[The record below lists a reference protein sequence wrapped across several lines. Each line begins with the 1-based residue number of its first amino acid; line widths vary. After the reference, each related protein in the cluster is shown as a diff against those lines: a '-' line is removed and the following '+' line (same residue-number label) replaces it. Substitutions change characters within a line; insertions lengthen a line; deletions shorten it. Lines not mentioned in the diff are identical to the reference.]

1 MICIYEL
8 KTPDGHLRFDDEMKL
23 NDFLLSRYKYK
34 NHLGDV
40 IYSTEIKIPLSVLN
54 SLSRYGSSGMKLMA
68 DKRKLNS
75 KFNPYIDDDIIYA
88 KPFIGVTSA
97 IPMMRGKRDNM
108 LSPQF
113 IQGKLF
119 ENIYNKAVE
128 GKLSEILEQDDAEAI
143 YGPGEDINQK
153 INGNKDDVI
162 KNIEDVLTS
171 KWKFQGEFGNM
182 VHDAMQL
189 YFSGK
194 TTDEKGNT
202 IAIRDIKDKNKRRL
216 EFERIAYRGKYF
228 ETVPLRNKST
238 ILLDGQTVDTIR
250 EDVISRDMLRYIY
263 DVAEKLDDNIKSMY
277 PDCTI
282 LCEFPVYD
290 DEEIELTDYSDGHNE
305 KRKLMGS
312 IDLLVIEK
320 ETGIPHIFDYK
331 TSLKSYSDI
340 NRYGVKNAKVRTY
353 TYQLGFY
360 LRMLNR
366 MGLNTNGSSAYI
378 VPIQMGKLT
387 HTKDENGKHIWRCNE
402 FVESKYDGTPHRIN
416 SYLINEDDD
425 IMSNIDYILPEKPV
439 KTIGNEHF
447 LSDVEKEQSAI
458 LPGYGYEWKEM
469 TNANAKRIYDEK
481 VDVDKNTGKLKLYVN
496 KAKTK
501 TAKINGIDVVADTP
515 DDMIEMIKEY
525 YSNKPRFRNE
535 KIKDVRAILKRVFRT
550 GEWEDI
556 FDTENSYYKAKN
568 YALNNKLRDY
578 MDGNWFMIDTDMID
592 YIEETG
598 LILLENRVTGQVD
611 VIDLTNI
618 GISDMYYPDNNQS
631 NKLLTSLFKQPDI
644 KETAKGIS
652 DKNMLKAYEGNIEIM
667 KVMSILNNMKELFNG
682 VRYIGNIRVINY
694 EDGNELPVRNSDVM
708 YSYNRLRRLANLK
721 SSKGLKMADTIDLI
735 KMKLMNIQTIFDM
748 NENDVISS
756 LSSLHKKGR
765 YLSGKT
771 RFFNKN
777 DRNVA
782 SYYNMLEDPNIEK
795 RLEALIDLSKNIENS
810 YPSIR
815 QMLENPNENL
825 ITNDTSVGDYQIF
838 RLYEDIMNAIAEYKN
853 MPMTQQLETTG
864 RWSNVNIKNIL
875 RDGWSSTEFDNP
887 GMMESAVLNAF
898 SKHVM
903 NAYQITRD
911 EMNVPMSK
919 IIKMENDMINIV
931 NGGRLQHIFKNKED
945 MWNEMYVMDGDKIS
959 DKMMFK
965 KPEEVKNPAIR
976 GILRNLLIEINRY
989 RYSSNNGDTPTDE
1002 EVLSHSNE
1010 EEYYQIPLILKKNG
1024 VSSLNAEEYGEKSMN
1039 KTRKFFRGLG
1049 NFLFGEAG
1057 EHTRETGF
1065 EERTKEIF
1073 GDSSVF
1079 RKELDGER
1087 REMFIKQKGVDAF
1100 DLDAAHMAISF
1111 ILNNRL
1117 NKNIDDVIMM
1127 AKCAIVHLK
1136 SERNIINKKIKDGA
1150 LFDNDIKWI
1159 MDYIRGRIM
1168 NEDINDENF
1177 KPVSDTMNKI
1187 TNFAVKSTLGFS
1199 LQQVTYQSI
1208 QGMFTNASLCM
1219 RKVLGDNSFN
1229 KNDFERAAK
1238 LVYGDIKNDSNS
1250 VISLLNK
1257 VFGINDMDMNDYA
1270 TNANRRADLT
1280 TSAGFWRLGMKFSSR
1295 PDYYNR
1301 MTIFVAQLIHD
1312 GVFDAYSVKDNAL
1325 FYDFK
1330 KDKRFSKLVDKNASK
1345 DDEYYRQLAL
1355 YRALARQMSIEGA
1368 IIPSNQTKSG
1378 RQEIFKFMED
1388 VEPID
1393 NPLPKPYTTQLSDA
1407 YKNVGNDTYGYY
1419 SSEQKALIHLRWIGN
1434 LFMQFRT
1441 YFSGKKNQYFMP
1453 GGVKMRGNYEH
1464 AKDDDGNYMYEVTV
1478 LNPDGEYDTLVMSM
1492 KDNKL
1497 YLNDEPY
1504 EGTVKNKIPLF
1515 KWKGMYQEGI
1525 ALTLYKLMKDG
1536 ILKDISMRDWS
1547 FKNFKNVVNGYKMND
1562 DDSIRACY
1570 HNNMIQ
1576 FRNDILMLFILGGL
1590 GYFLAMLVAGI
1601 DDDDEVSS
1609 IVKDSSMLIAKSVTA
1624 ASLDFNAGKSFY
1636 GIFTNWTPMSI
1647 SFGTRL
1653 VDNTINMFT
1662 GDADP
1667 VQWATSSF
1675 TAVRQFRAT
1684 LNDLSDF
1691 SE

>member
-1 MICIYEL
+1 MICVYNL
-8 KTPDGHLRFDDEMKL
+8 KTPDGYIQFDDEMKL

-34 NHLGDV
+34 DSLGDV
-40 IYSTEIKIPLSVLN
+40 IYSTNINIPLSILN
-54 SLSRYGSSGMKLMA
+54 TVSRYGSNGMKLMA

-119 ENIYNKAVE
+119 ENIYNKAAE
-128 GKLSEILEQDDAEAI
+128 GNLSDILEQDDAEAI
-143 YGPGEDINQK
+143 YGPGNDINQS
-153 INGNKDDVI
+153 ITGNKEDVI
-162 KNIEDVLTS
+162 KKIEKVLTS
-171 KWKFQGEFGNM
+171 KWEFQGKFGNM

-194 TTDEKGNT
+194 TTDEKGNM
-202 IAIRDIKDKNKRRL
+202 IAVRDIKDRNKRRL
-216 EFERIAYRGKYF
+216 EFERLAYSGRYF
-228 ETVPLRNKST
+228 ETVPLKNKST
-238 ILLDGQTVDTIR
+238 ILLEGQTVDTIR

-263 DVAEKLDDNIKSMY
+263 EIAERLDNNIKSMY

-290 DEEIELTDYSDGHNE
+290 DEEIELIDYETGHNE

-312 IDLLVIEK
+312 IDLLVLEK
-320 ETGIPHIFDYK
+320 GTGIAHVFDYK
-331 TSLKSYSDI
+331 TSLKSYLDI

-366 MGLNTNGSSAYI
+366 MGFNTNGSSAYI
-378 VPIQMGKLT
+378 VPIQMGKLS
-387 HTKDENGKHIWRCNE
+387 HTQDENGKDKWECNE

-416 SYLINEDDD
+416 NYLINEDDD
-425 IMSNIDYILPEKPV
+425 IMSNIDHILPEKPV
-439 KTIGNEHF
+439 KVIGNEHF
-447 LSDVEKEQSAI
+447 LSDVEKEQSEI

-469 TNANAKRIYDEK
+469 TNINAKRIYDER
-481 VDVDKNTGKLKLYVN
+481 VDIDKNTGKLKLYVN
-496 KAKTK
+496 KSKTK
-501 TAKINGIDVVADTP
+501 TAKINGIDVIADTP

-535 KIKDVRAILKRVFRT
+535 KIKDVRAILRRVFRT

-618 GISDMYYPDNNQS
+618 GLFDMYYPGNDES
-631 NKLLTSLFKQPDI
+631 NRLLTSLFKQPDI
-644 KETAKGIS
+644 KEDAKGS
-652 DKNMLKAYEGNIEIM
+652 NDRKMLQAYEGNIEVM
-667 KVMSILNNMKELFNG
+667 KVMTLLNNMKELFNG

-694 EDGNELPVRNSDVM
+694 DDGSEIPVRNSDVM

-721 SSKGLKMADTIDLI
+721 ASKGLKMADTIDLI
-735 KMKLMNIQTIFDM
+735 RMKLMNIQTIFDM
-748 NENDVISS
+748 NESDVISS
-756 LSSLHKKGR
+756 LSSVYKKGK
-765 YLSGKT
+765 YLAGKT
-771 RFFNKN
+771 RFFSPKG
-777 DRNVA
+777 RNVS
-782 SYYNMLEDPNIEK
+782 SYYNMLENPNIEE
-795 RLEALIDLSKNIENS
+795 RLEVLMDLARTIEQS
-810 YPSIR
+810 YPIIR
-815 QMLENPNENL
+815 QSLENQNENI
-825 ITNDTSVGDYQIF
+825 ITNDTSVGDYQVLQ
-838 RLYEDIMNAIAEYKN
+838 LYKTVMDAIAEYN
-853 MPMTQQLETTG
+853 DMPMTQQLETTSK
-864 RWSNVNIKNIL
+864 WSQYNVKDIL
-875 RDGWSSTEFDNP
+875 KKGLAGTEYDNP
-887 GMMESAVLNAF
+887 GMMQSAILNAF

-945 MWNEMYVMDGDKIS
+945 MWNEMYVMDGDKVS

-965 KPEEVKNPAIR
+965 RPEDVKNPAIS
-976 GILRNLLIEINRY
+976 GILRNLLLEINRY
-989 RYSSNNGDTPTDE
+989 RYASKSKTTPTDE

-1010 EEYYQIPLILKKNG
+1010 EEYYQIPLILKRGSEPLSAKD
-1024 VSSLNAEEYGEKSMN
+1024 YGERKMN
-1039 KTRKFFRGLG
+1039 RVRKFVKGVG
-1049 NFLFGEAG
+1049 TFLFGEAG

-1065 EERTKEIF
+1065 NERAKEIF
-1073 GDSSVF
+1073 GDSSIF
-1079 RKELDGER
+1079 RKELNGER

-1117 NKNIDDVIMM
+1117 NKNIDNVIMM

-1136 SERNIINKKIKDGA
+1136 SERNTINKVVKEGA

-1168 NEDINDENF
+1168 NEDINDDNF
-1177 KPVSDTMNKI
+1177 KFVSDTMNKI
-1187 TNFAVKSTLGFS
+1187 TNFAVKATLGFS

-1229 KNDFERAAK
+1229 KDDFGRAAK
-1238 LVYGDIKNDSNS
+1238 LVYGDIMSDNNS
-1250 VISLLNK
+1250 VIALLNK
-1257 VFGINDMDMNDYA
+1257 MFGINDMDMNDYA
-1270 TNANRRADLT
+1270 TNANKRADMT
-1280 TSAGFWRLGMKFSSR
+1280 TSAGFWRTGMKFASR

-1301 MTIFVAQLIHD
+1301 MTIFVAQMIHD
-1312 GVFDAYSVKDNAL
+1312 GVFDAYSIKDNAL
-1325 FYDFK
+1325 VYDFT
-1330 KDKRFSKLVDKNASK
+1330 KDKRFNKLVDKNASK

-1355 YRALARQMSIEGA
+1355 YRALARQMSIEGT

-1388 VEPID
+1388 VDPID

-1419 SSEQKALIHLRWIGN
+1419 SSEQKALVHLRWAGN

-1453 GGVKMRGNYEH
+1453 GGVKMRGSYQH

-1478 LNPDGEYDTLVMSM
+1478 MNPNGEYDTLVMSM

-1504 EGTVKNKIPLF
+1504 EGVVKNKIPLI

-1525 ALTLYKLMKDG
+1525 AITLYKLMKDG
-1536 ILKDISMRDWS
+1536 ILKDISMKDWKFS
-1547 FKNFKNVVNGYKMND
+1547 NFKNMVNGYTMND
-1562 DDSIRACY
+1562 DESIRACF
-1570 HNNMIQ
+1570 HNNIIQ
-1576 FRNDILMLFILGGL
+1576 FRNDILMLFILGSI
-1590 GYFLAMLVAGI
+1590 GYLLAMLVAGI
-1601 DDDDEVSS
+1601 DDDDEISS
-1609 IVKDSSMLIAKSVTA
+1609 TVKDGSMLIAKSITA
-1624 ASLDFNAGKSFY
+1624 ASLDFNAGGSFY

-1647 SFGTRL
+1647 SFGSRFI
-1653 VDNTINMFT
+1653 DNTINMLS
-1662 GDADP
+1662 GDSDP

-1675 TAVRQFRAT
+1675 TAARQFRAT